1 MVTAALDTLGA
12 CRPVVTSILV
22 RVEVSV
28 WLRLPKFEVFSVVKE
43 DKERSALL
51 LGVTW
56 EVWKVAVRHA

>member
-1 MVTAALDTLGA
+1 
-12 CRPVVTSILV
+12 
-22 RVEVSV
+22 
-28 WLRLPKFEVFSVVKE
+28 VVKE